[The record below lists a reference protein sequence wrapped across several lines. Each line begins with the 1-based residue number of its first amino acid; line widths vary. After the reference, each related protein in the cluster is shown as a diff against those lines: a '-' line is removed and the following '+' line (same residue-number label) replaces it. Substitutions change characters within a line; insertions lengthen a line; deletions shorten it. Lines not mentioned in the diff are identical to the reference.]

1 MPLYCQWK
9 DPEDK
14 GRPAVNKIYEDTKT
28 KIAGGATVSLDD
40 LAPLHMYQWQ
50 LSNEEVQDIK
60 VWTDKCLE
68 SLQIVSTLPISQS
81 AASSTATTK
90 KSNRAMKS
98 AQGLTESVDNLFS

>member
-68 SLQIVSTLPISQS
+68 SLQIVSTLPTTQICDQLDYNYQEIEKGV
-81 AASSTATTK
+81 AAC
-90 KSNRAMKS
+90 R
-98 AQGLTESVDNLFS
+98 GPD